1 LLQLGG
7 SNYAACFAFSLSVF
21 FLYLLILIHPS
32 IALPYLGFLVLLL
45 YGEREGGRGNPACR
59 LPYQSFLHILRGE
72 RERNQNTRLWSDF
85 FLGSGS
91 RIGSSIHTTGIQ
103 SSLFFSS

>member
-45 YGEREGGRGNPACR
+45 YREREGQPCMQTAI
-59 LPYQSFLHILRGE
+59 SIFLTYTERRE
-72 RERNQNTRLWSDF
+72 REKPEY
-85 FLGSGS
+85 
-91 RIGSSIHTTGIQ
+91 
-103 SSLFFSS
+103 